1 MKTRFLAIIMAVV
14 FLFPC
19 YQGVNAASVQP
30 YASQYLSNYI
40 AVLTAGNS
48 SGKINIAFSVG
59 GTTGTTTVG
68 VQKAMI
74 YKSNGSYVTT
84 VYGSTTNGL
93 LRTSTS
99 YHSGTYTYSGVSGTS
114 YYAVIT
120 VYGLMKRGPYPLT
133 LKKKTLNDPYY
144 INNLAWARSKMTGP
158 FPLFGVEKSRQKI
171 F

>member
-19 YQGVNAASVQP
+19 YQVVNAASVQP

-48 SGKINIAFSVG
+48 SGKVNIAFSVG

-120 VYGLMKRGPYPLT
+120 VYAGNSSGSDTRTVTTNTVKAP
-133 LKKKTLNDPYY
+133 
-144 INNLAWARSKMTGP
+144 
-158 FPLFGVEKSRQKI
+158 
-171 F
+171 

>member
-84 VYGSTTNGL
+84 VYFDNFSDL
-93 LRTSTS
+93 LRFFLISLSIHFFKFGNLFCREWLYRNVLRFLPQFDSTRIKLS
-99 YHSGTYTYSGVSGTS
+99 ANMLQYSH
-114 YYAVIT
+114 
-120 VYGLMKRGPYPLT
+120 R
-133 LKKKTLNDPYY
+133 
-144 INNLAWARSKMTGP
+144 
-158 FPLFGVEKSRQKI
+158 
-171 F
+171 